1 MVCIF
6 IIALSFGK
14 KSGYINEN
22 IYAIIVGIIIFAS
35 ILRIG
40 YLFFDIFIRDK
51 NNFDEIDNTWIL
63 GIYNSQGENAN
74 GDDEDDNGDNGDS
87 CPPPATDL
95 EEPDAN
101 DPNDPNNM

>member
-1 MVCIF
+1 MRFLNLF
-6 IIALSFGK
+6 ISEFPN
-14 KSGYINEN
+14 SQININ
-22 IYAIIVGIIIFAS
+22 TVANTLV
-35 ILRIG
+35 
-40 YLFFDIFIRDK
+40 K
-51 NNFDEIDNTWIL
+51 NNFDEIDNTWVL

-74 GDDEDDNGDNGDS
+74 GDDEDDNGDS